1 MDAMT
6 TATICASV
14 RQMRVESTGVLSV
27 ELTPPV
33 GSAFPAWDPGA
44 HIDVHLPGGLVRQYS
59 LCGGSDSWRIAVL
72 REPQSRGG
80 SAYIHEQLRPG
91 DELWVSEPR
100 NHFALDQNSDYLFI
114 AGGIGI
120 TPLVSKI
127 AEAAESGANWRL
139 LYGGRRRDSMALLGE
154 LAPYG
159 ARVAV
164 MPEDEQGLLPLRDEL
179 SGLGAHA
186 SIHVCGPKPLI
197 GAVEKEC
204 QALQLTNLHIE
215 RFAPVPITTEDADAF
230 VVNARRS
237 GISVTVA
244 QDQSILER
252 LEAAGLDP
260 LSSCREG
267 ICGTCETKVLA
278 GCVDHRDSLL
288 SDEERAAGTT
298 MMICVSRGRGELD
311 LDI

>member
-1 MDAMT
+1 
-6 TATICASV
+6 
-14 RQMRVESTGVLSV
+14 
-27 ELTPPV
+27 
-33 GSAFPAWDPGA
+33 
-44 HIDVHLPGGLVRQYS
+44 
-59 LCGGSDSWRIAVL
+59 
-72 REPQSRGG
+72 
-80 SAYIHEQLRPG
+80 
-91 DELWVSEPR
+91 
-100 NHFALDQNSDYLFI
+100 LFI

-127 AEAAESGANWRL
+127 AAAAEGGASWRL
-139 LYGGRRRDSMALLGE
+139 LYGGRRRDSMALLDE

-159 ARVAV
+159 DRVAV
-164 MPEDEQGLLPLRDEL
+164 MPEDELGLLPLRDEL
-179 SGLGAHA
+179 SRMDADS

-215 RFAPVPITTEDADAF
+215 RFAPIPVTTDDADAF

-244 QDQSILER
+244 KDRSILET

-260 LSSCREG
+260 LNSCREG

-278 GCVDHRDSLL
+278 GCIDHRDSLL
-288 SDEERAAGTT
+288 SEEERAAGST